1 MLVVILWIQLTYC
14 IEISGYWTLYF
25 IGANKIKIT
34 PSPFTVL
41 YCSTIFLNI
50 VLRIVAHKKT
60 GQTSIISSSNKVAIG
75 LSQQQHWGHDARQ
88 HCCNS
93 MMAFISKLGIFENIW
108 LYFWSRGFDQVK
120 LSWTCYETKKKVL
133 LLCCR
138 NNIFNKNMPLS
149 SLGVTTLL
157 WQLETFPRQY
167 WGTLLRSR
175 RYEGARAR
183 WSWRKPNEYKRTFY
197 LPTYT
202 CYATYMHPTPNY
214 ALMLLS
220 MFAKIY
226 TFCTLHIIS

>member
-1 MLVVILWIQLTYC
+1 MFIAIWYDNWLILDLRFRKTYDC
-14 IEISGYWTLYF
+14 
-25 IGANKIKIT
+25 
-34 PSPFTVL
+34 
-41 YCSTIFLNI
+41 
-50 VLRIVAHKKT
+50 
-60 GQTSIISSSNKVAIG
+60 
-75 LSQQQHWGHDARQ
+75 
-88 HCCNS
+88 
-93 MMAFISKLGIFENIW
+93 IFEVGVLIRSNCHE
-108 LYFWSRGFDQVK
+108 LVTKQ
-120 LSWTCYETKKKVL
+120 KKKVL
-133 LLCCR
+133 LSCCR
-138 NNIFNKNMPLS
+138 DNIFNKNMPLS

>member
-1 MLVVILWIQLTYC
+1 MTQIGNWTFSRRLFQETLVAKWDLQL
-14 IEISGYWTLYF
+14 SLGQ
-25 IGANKIKIT
+25 N
-34 PSPFTVL
+34 SPTRNLCVPKCL
-41 YCSTIFLNI
+41 DNAL
-50 VLRIVAHKKT
+50 K
-60 GQTSIISSSNKVAIG
+60 SNCHELVTK
-75 LSQQQHWGHDARQ
+75 Q
-88 HCCNS
+88 
-93 MMAFISKLGIFENIW
+93 
-108 LYFWSRGFDQVK
+108 
-120 LSWTCYETKKKVL
+120 KKKVL
-133 LLCCR
+133 LSCCR
-138 NNIFNKNMPLS
+138 DNIFNKNMPLS

-167 WGTLLRSR
+167 WEPCWED
-175 RYEGARAR
+175 EGARAR